1 MCFLEWILIGRKGDW
16 CNLCAPSLPCRYYDG
31 QSNDSRLNSIINRTA
46 VENGAVSVNYME
58 VMSLLHSPCP
68 NHTQSPHEI
77 VTGVHVRDTLTGN
90 EIDIRGKVTVNATG
104 PFADSII
111 KMYEALSPSPVRHV
125 DCIVPSKGVHLL
137 LQGSLC
143 PRQAGIITTTSDN
156 RVMFMLPWQN

>member
-1 MCFLEWILIGRKGDW
+1 
-16 CNLCAPSLPCRYYDG
+16 
-31 QSNDSRLNSIINRTA
+31 
-46 VENGAVSVNYME
+46 ME
-58 VMSLLHSPCP
+58 VMSLLHGPCP

-77 VTGVHVRDTLTGN
+77 VKGVHVRDTLTGN
-90 EIDIRGKVTVNATG
+90 EMDIRGKVTVNATG
-104 PFADSII
+104 PFTDSII
-111 KMYEALSPSPVRHV
+111 KMYEALSPNPMRHV